1 MVESK
6 KFPLI
11 SGNLSIDIVNT
22 EIVRRGERQ
31 DLLVEEED
39 LLEWLDDMKE
49 KLFLNKEDFEKV
61 QSQIGKTL
69 SSLLEMRAILRI
81 NFELIADGQPINE
94 EFITFLEKKIVKAP
108 FIYKLVNNKLIPKP
122 VGEIEDMLASYIAY
136 DALSLI
142 DHKKLSYLK
151 RCSNPEC
158 VLLFIDES
166 GRRKWCSMKI
176 CGNRNKVAQFQF
188 RKKD

>member
-11 SGNLSIDIVNT
+11 SDNLSIDIVNT

-39 LLEWLDDMKE
+39 LLNWLDDMKVN
-49 KLFLNKEDFEKV
+49 LFLNKEDYEKIE
-61 QSQIGKTL
+61 SQIRSIL
-69 SSLLEMRAILRI
+69 SRLLEMRAILRN
-81 NFELIADGQPINE
+81 NFELIADGQPIQE
-94 EFITFLEKKIVKAP
+94 KFITLLEKKIENAP

-122 VGEIEDMLASYIAY
+122 VGKIEDVLESYIAY

-142 DHKKLSYLK
+142 HHNKLSYLK
-151 RCSNPEC
+151 HCSNPEC
-158 VLLFIDES
+158 VLLFIDET

-176 CGNRNKVAQFQF
+176 CGNRNKVAQFQS
-188 RKKD
+188 RKKS